1 MASVIDILKF
11 AGQISL
17 ADLSKRASN
26 DPAELAKELQG
37 LQRDGMIDIQGPL
50 TDSLDEAFTPHRLAD
65 AAKTTVEP
73 SYRGYRYILPR

>member
-1 MASVIDILKF
+1 MASLIDILKF

-17 ADLSKRASN
+17 ADLSRRASN
-26 DPAELAKELQG
+26 DPAELAKELQN

-65 AAKTTVEP
+65 AAKTTVQL
-73 SYRGYRYILPR
+73 SNRAYRYMLPR

>member
-26 DPAELAKELQG
+26 DPAELAKELED
-37 LQRDGMIDIQGPL
+37 LQREGMIDVQGPL
-50 TDSLDEAFTPHRLAD
+50 NHLLREAFTPHRLPD
-65 AAKTTVEP
+65 AAKTTVEL
-73 SYRGYRYILPR
+73 SYRGYRHILPR